1 MFLYNKSMMK
11 NFKFPFNGLETIERN
26 YSQAMQDLF
35 VLSVLNGKRWGTF
48 LEIGSSEPINISNTY
63 LLEKYFSW
71 EGISIDLIPNE
82 KEIFESAG
90 RTAKVIVGDAVSL
103 DYNVILSEF
112 DSPRIDYLQIDI
124 DPSIQSLNCLKI
136 LPLDNFRFSCISFED
151 DVYDPANTVEYNQ
164 NIKRESQEILKSHGY
179 VLVNDNVANMGNDPF
194 EQWWLDGT
202 YFDKSTIDKFMREDD
217 SVLMARHYMWRNV
230 E

>member
-11 NFKFPFNGLETIERN
+11 DFKFPFNGLETIERN
-26 YSQAMQDLF
+26 YSQAFQDMF
-35 VLSVLNGKRWGTF
+35 VLAVLDGKRWGTF

-63 LLEKYFSW
+63 LLEKEFGYT
-71 EGISIDLIPNE
+71 GISIDMIPNE
-82 KEIFESAG
+82 KEIFEGAG

-124 DPSIQSLNCLKI
+124 DPSIQSLNCLKN
-136 LPLDNFRFSCISFED
+136 LPLDNFRFSIISFED
-151 DVYDPANTVEYNQ
+151 DVYDPANSVEYNQ
-164 NIKRESQEILKSHGY
+164 NIKQKSQEILKSHGY
-179 VLVNDNVANMGNDPF
+179 ILVNDNIANIGNDPF

-202 YFDKSTIDKFMREDD
+202 YFDKSIIDKFMREDD
-217 SVLMARHYMWRNV
+217 SVLMARHYMLRNI